1 MLTSWIFVLALLF
14 VGNIA
19 ARRSRLLLALNFPG
33 SLVGGALGAVLLV
46 ILQRGFSA
54 QVELPEGPRDLLLVV
69 FYVCNGLAMTTAS
82 WRAAGLSLVSL
93 SAVCAMFIVLQ
104 NIVGI
109 ATLLAFGL
117 DPIYGVMSGSVA
129 YVGGLGSA
137 VAWGSEAVAQGATN
151 AVEVGIVSATLGLLI
166 SALICGPYVAFAMK
180 RDRLRGSIE
189 LDDDPASPRAVASAK
204 KREERRFTETEIVFG
219 LLLVCLSLYLGDML
233 GAFFGRYGLTFPRF
247 LSAMIAGVLVST
259 AMEQTAITLDRS
271 LVVKLGDICLSVF
284 IVLTLSFVELG
295 KLQGA
300 VGSVLVVALAQTVT
314 TLVLVHVIIY
324 RRLGR
329 NYESLG
335 LAGGFLGFLL
345 GSFAV
350 AMATVRNTELRFG
363 PLPRAVLLVT
373 LVGGVL
379 SNVLNSLIVLVF
391 FTLMR

>member
-1 MLTSWIFVLALLF
+1 
-14 VGNIA
+14 
-19 ARRSRLLLALNFPG
+19 
-33 SLVGGALGAVLLV
+33 
-46 ILQRGFSA
+46 
-54 QVELPEGPRDLLLVV
+54 
-69 FYVCNGLAMTTAS
+69 
-82 WRAAGLSLVSL
+82 
-93 SAVCAMFIVLQ
+93 
-104 NIVGI
+104 
-109 ATLLAFGL
+109 
-117 DPIYGVMSGSVA
+117 
-129 YVGGLGSA
+129 
-137 VAWGSEAVAQGATN
+137 
-151 AVEVGIVSATLGLLI
+151 
-166 SALICGPYVAFAMK
+166 
-180 RDRLRGSIE
+180 
-189 LDDDPASPRAVASAK
+189 
-204 KREERRFTETEIVFG
+204 
-219 LLLVCLSLYLGDML
+219 
-233 GAFFGRYGLTFPRF
+233 
-247 LSAMIAGVLVST
+247 MIAGVLVST

>member
-233 GAFFGRYGLTFPRF
+233 GAFFGRYGLTFP
-247 LSAMIAGVLVST
+247 
-259 AMEQTAITLDRS
+259 
-271 LVVKLGDICLSVF
+271 
-284 IVLTLSFVELG
+284 
-295 KLQGA
+295 
-300 VGSVLVVALAQTVT
+300 
-314 TLVLVHVIIY
+314 
-324 RRLGR
+324 
-329 NYESLG
+329 
-335 LAGGFLGFLL
+335 
-345 GSFAV
+345 
-350 AMATVRNTELRFG
+350 
-363 PLPRAVLLVT
+363 
-373 LVGGVL
+373 
-379 SNVLNSLIVLVF
+379 
-391 FTLMR
+391 